1 MSSQEGGTTAA
12 KWVVDELAGPAAV
25 GHHARDQFDR
35 LGCRVQLARHRP
47 VDLENRVL
55 GTIFDEI
62 ERAGFQP
69 AIEDGFMPVVIIA
82 AAQNMGLFHPDQ
94 AMVITEAALFQSLD

>member
-12 KWVVDELAGPAAV
+12 KWVVDELVGPAAV

-35 LGCRVQLARHRP
+35 LCGRVQLARHRP

-55 GTIFDEI
+55 GPIVDEI
-62 ERAGFQP
+62 VRTVFQP

-82 AAQNMGLFHPDQ
+82 ATQYMRLFHPDQ
-94 AMVITEAALFQSLD
+94 AMVITK